1 MVNGIV
7 QMQRVKSMPSK
18 TPRALAGR
26 LIRSTCVIYVEGE
39 IVMDDYQESEF
50 DYGPRPGDY
59 EWIGDD
65 EAGVPVWVLVEEQV
79 VELWI

>member
-1 MVNGIV
+1 M
-7 QMQRVKSMPSK
+7 
-18 TPRALAGR
+18 
-26 LIRSTCVIYVEGE
+26 IYVEGE

-79 VELWI
+79 VELWM